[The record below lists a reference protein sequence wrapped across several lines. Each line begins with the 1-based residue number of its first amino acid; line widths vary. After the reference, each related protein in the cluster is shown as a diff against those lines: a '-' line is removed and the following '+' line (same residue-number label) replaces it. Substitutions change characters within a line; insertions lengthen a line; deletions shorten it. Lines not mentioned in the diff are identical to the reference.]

1 MKTATP
7 IKAALVLFASQ
18 CAVLCSF
25 AQEAESERPLDNF
38 SGSVTVT
45 NNGIST
51 IPNLTLGEPAAL
63 LRMVAEKNGLS
74 FEPEFRFALEG
85 RPWAFLFWWRYD
97 LLQRGRFRLDIG
109 AHPAI
114 SFRPYMFE
122 ENGTSKEIMEARRF
136 IAGETLASYRLAPRA
151 RVAFYVL
158 ASHGFE
164 ESAPDYIQYIRLNAS
179 ISGVEFRPGYFVSVD
194 PQVYHLRI
202 DDGTGFYFTLRTS
215 LSSSSLPLSV
225 SWMINTPLRTDI
237 AGGGEFQWNASL
249 TYFFDLVD

>member
-1 MKTATP
+1 MNAASS
-7 IKAALVLFASQ
+7 IKAALLFFAIQ
-18 CAVLCSF
+18 CAVLCAY
-25 AQEAESERPLDNF
+25 AQEADSERTLDNF
-38 SGSVTVT
+38 SGSISVT

-97 LLQRGRFRLDIG
+97 LLQRGRIRLDIG

-122 ENGTSKEIMEARRF
+122 EDGASKEIMEARRF

-151 RVAFYVL
+151 RVALYFL

-179 ISGVEFRPGYFVSVD
+179 VSGVEFRPGYFVSVD

-215 LSSSSLPLSV
+215 LSSSSLPLSL
-225 SWMINTPLRTDI
+225 SWMINTPLRSDI

-249 TYFFDLVD
+249 TYSFNLVD

>member
-1 MKTATP
+1 MRIP
-7 IKAALVLFASQ
+7 PPLRSVLFLAAIQ
-18 CAVLCSF
+18 GAVLCAH
-25 AQEAESERPLDNF
+25 AQEADRKGSLDTF
-38 SGSVTVT
+38 GGSITVT

-51 IPNLTLGEPAAL
+51 IPNLTLGESAAL
-63 LRMVAEKNGLS
+63 FRMAAEKNGLS

-97 LLQRGRFRLDIG
+97 VLQRGRFRLDVG

-122 ENGTSKEIMEARRF
+122 EDGASKEIVEARRF
-136 IAGETLASYRLAPRA
+136 VAGETLVSWRLAPGA
-151 RVAFYVL
+151 RIGLYFL

-164 ESAPDYIQYIRLNAS
+164 ASVPDYIQYTRLNVRIAGAELW
-179 ISGVEFRPGYFVSVD
+179 SGFFVSAD

-202 DDGTGFYFTLRTS
+202 DDRDGFYFTFRSS
-215 LSSSSLPLSV
+215 LSKSALPLSV
-225 SWMINTPLRTDI
+225 SWMINAPLRSDI

-249 TYFFDLVD
+249 TYFFDLIR